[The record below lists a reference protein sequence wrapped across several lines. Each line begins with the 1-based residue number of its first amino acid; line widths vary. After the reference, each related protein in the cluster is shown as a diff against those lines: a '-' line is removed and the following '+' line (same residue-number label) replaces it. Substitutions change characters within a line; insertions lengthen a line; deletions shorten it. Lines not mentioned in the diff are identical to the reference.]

1 MTRRH
6 RIDCPHERR
15 PGMAVCLHCLHAER
29 VAAQERRQRILV
41 RAAVGVIIF
50 AVITAGANAG
60 WRSFRDNKGAALA
73 ATASGRGSKA
83 NARRPTVTTAALT
96 TPPETPIVTD
106 SLASASASQPAV
118 ADRRDTATAVT
129 ANVSATDSTR
139 NRATPSPS
147 VLLPQGRTDL
157 TDSLFAVRTG
167 DTVVVHFDTSPA
179 RTRRADKF
187 DRIVRQTLPV
197 VYGPIADSALAVVAE
212 GKLASPGDL
221 LTELPSRGIHLQVAG
236 GYRISLWPE
245 TRQGRDG
252 PLVVAY
258 RTMVGR

>member
-1 MTRRH
+1 
-6 RIDCPHERR
+6 
-15 PGMAVCLHCLHAER
+15 MAVCLHCLHAER
-29 VAAQERRQRILV
+29 VAATERRQRILV

-60 WRSFRDNKGAALA
+60 WRSFRDTKGTAA
-73 ATASGRGSKA
+73 ASSTRRGSKA
-83 NARRPTVTTAALT
+83 AAPRQTITTAALT

-106 SLASASASQPAV
+106 SIASTSASQPLAST
-118 ADRRDTATAVT
+118 DRRDSAA
-129 ANVSATDSTR
+129 ALPLSVSAASDSAVRPAST
-139 NRATPSPS
+139 SPS
-147 VLLPQGRTDL
+147 TVLPPGRTEL
-157 TDSLFAVRTG
+157 PDSLFAVRTG

-187 DRIVRQTLPV
+187 DRVVRQTLPA
-197 VYGPIADSALAVVAE
+197 VYGPLADSALALVAE
-212 GKLASPGDL
+212 GKLANAADL
-221 LTELPSRGIHLQVAG
+221 LTELPTRGIHLQLPG

-258 RTMVGR
+258 RTVIAR